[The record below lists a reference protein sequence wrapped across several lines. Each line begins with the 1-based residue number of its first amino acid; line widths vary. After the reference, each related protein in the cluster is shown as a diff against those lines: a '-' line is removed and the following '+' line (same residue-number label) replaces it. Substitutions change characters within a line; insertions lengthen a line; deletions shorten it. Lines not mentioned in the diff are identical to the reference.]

1 MSRIRS
7 TWPEDPDYFDDSQES
22 IYSSGQC
29 HVHAIAAARLHGTPE
44 QEPYPFLIITDYSD
58 TWCEDEDDFDNDVQ
72 AVTHVYS
79 LHQVDG
85 QTVARDVFGDRLEID
100 VLEEVNGIFGP
111 IEALTEYGSLQDLLD
126 LSGIREDGFEGP
138 LSEVTEEDISAALM
152 EPSVTAPLSLEPSI
166 TCEEE
171 PAP

>member
-1 MSRIRS
+1 MNRIRS
-7 TWPEDPDYFDDSQES
+7 TRTEDPDQPDDIQDS

-29 HVHAIAAARLHGTPE
+29 HVHAIAAARLHGTLE
-44 QEPYPFLIITDYSD
+44 QEPYPFLMITDYSD
-58 TWCEDEDDFDNDVQ
+58 TWCEAEDDFDNDVQ
-72 AVTHVYS
+72 AVIHVYS

-85 QTVARDVFGDRLEID
+85 QTVARDVFGDRLEND
-100 VLEEVNGIFGP
+100 VPEEIEEIFSPGEP
-111 IEALTEYGSLQDLLD
+111 LSEYGSLQDLLD

-138 LSEVTEEDISAALM
+138 LSEVTEEDISVALM

>member
-1 MSRIRS
+1 M
-7 TWPEDPDYFDDSQES
+7 
-22 IYSSGQC
+22 
-29 HVHAIAAARLHGTPE
+29 HAIAAARLHGMPG
-44 QEPYPFLIITDYSD
+44 QEPYSFLIITDYGD

-72 AVTHVYS
+72 AVVHVYS

-85 QTVARDVFGDRLEID
+85 QTIARDVFGDRLERD
-100 VLEEVNGIFGP
+100 VLEEVNGIFSP

-126 LSGIREDGFEGP
+126 LSGVREDGFEGP
-138 LSEVTEEDISAALM
+138 LSEVTEEDILEALK